1 MTQLT
6 KEAVREAAIKALD
19 DRLAEVETDENG
31 LLEDNKVKKIKLEIE
46 F

>member
-19 DRLAEVETDENG
+19 DRLAEVQTDENG
-31 LLEDNKVKKIKLEIE
+31 LVEDDKVKKIKIE
-46 F
+46 VEF

>member
-6 KEAVREAAIKALD
+6 KAAVREAAIEALD
-19 DRLAEVETDENG
+19 ARLSEVEADENG
-31 LLEDNKVKKIKLEIE
+31 LLDDNKVKKIKVEVE